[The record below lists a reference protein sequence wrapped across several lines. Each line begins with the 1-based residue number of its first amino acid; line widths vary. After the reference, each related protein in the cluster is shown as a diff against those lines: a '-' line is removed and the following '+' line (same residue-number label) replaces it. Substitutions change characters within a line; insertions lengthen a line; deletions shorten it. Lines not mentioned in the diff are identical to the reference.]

1 MIDVK
6 GFMSLGQAVW
16 ITSAVIVVST
26 YAVFLT
32 TRRRRRR
39 QQQKKLESIELE
51 DLLLGTNNNGANW
64 DSDSSKL
71 AGQQELKNVFDVKQ
85 SPPLPGVDVGVTSKD
100 EDKKPFKSSYYYA
113 HNQHRKTGGYSDG
126 LKAEDYEM
134 NKPKLLSSGT
144 STNRNNKASAATE
157 MATTS
162 IAQAATTAFIGDGN
176 SVPINRYL
184 WDDEGKESGVAKIY
198 IDTLPGKA
206 TWDKHHLTKDDVVC
220 KLVGTWKNGLIVQI
234 RNNEE
239 RYHLFVPRMYGEVE
253 EAKAILKPNKLII
266 KLIKKRNNKDNL
278 RAWPQLS
285 STVPALKT
293 TTTTSVQD
301 HEELLV
307 D

>member
-6 GFMSLGQAVW
+6 GFMSLEQAVW
-16 ITSAVIVVST
+16 ITAAVIVAST

-32 TRRRRRR
+32 TRRR
-39 QQQKKLESIELE
+39 QQQLKKLESIELD
-51 DLLLGTNNNGANW
+51 DLLLETNNNGTNW
-64 DSDSSKL
+64 DSDSSEL

-85 SPPLPGVDVGVTSKD
+85 SPPLPGVDVGVTSKE

-134 NKPKLLSSGT
+134 NKPKLLSTG
-144 STNRNNKASAATE
+144 TNRNNKASAATD

-162 IAQAATTAFIGDGN
+162 TAQAATTAFIGDGN

-184 WDDEGKESGVAKIY
+184 WDDEGKLSGVAKIY

-206 TWDKHHLTKDDVVC
+206 TWDKLHITKDDVVC

-239 RYHLFVPRMYGEVE
+239 RYHLLVPRMYGEVE

-266 KLIKKRNNKDNL
+266 KLMKKRNNKDNL

-285 STVPALKT
+285 STVPALKSTTTT

-301 HEELLV
+301 HEELLL